1 MKEQVLEVIQ
11 YFAVF
16 MGIILATVILA
27 YLVNRFFRR
36 LIRLRSTQMNTDPTN
51 YQFMR
56 HMMTGLVYIIGFSV
70 AVYSIPPLR
79 VIAGSMLAGAGILAV
94 AVGFASQQA
103 LSNVISGFF
112 IVIFKPFRVHD
123 RVKLREMVGIIE
135 DITLRHTVIR
145 DFENQRIIIPNSVI
159 SDEIITNA
167 DFGEDNVCRFI
178 NVSISYDSDVKLAKK
193 IIAEAIENHPFFID
207 KRSAEQIANNDPKVP
222 VRVILL
228 GDFSINL
235 RGWAWAKNSAEGFA
249 LNCDVNE
256 ILLEKFAEVGIEIP
270 FPHQTVVLKNAKKQQ
285 DKTEV

>member
-1 MKEQVLEVIQ
+1 MKEQFLEGIQ
-11 YFAVF
+11 YFTVF
-16 MGIILATVILA
+16 IGIILATIIAA

-36 LIRLRSTQMNTDPTN
+36 LIRLSSTQMNTDPTN

-56 HMMTGLVYIIGFSV
+56 HLMTGVVYILGFGI
-70 AVYSIPPLR
+70 AVYSIPQLR
-79 VIAGSMLAGAGILAV
+79 TLASSILAGAGILAV

-103 LSNVISGFF
+103 LSNVVSGFF

-123 RVKLREMVGIIE
+123 RVKLRDMVGLIE

-145 DFENQRIIIPNSVI
+145 DFENQRIIIPNAVI

-167 DFGEDNVCRFI
+167 DFGEDSVCRFI
-178 NVSISYDSDVKLAKK
+178 NVGISYESDVQLAKK
-193 IIAEAIENHPFFID
+193 IIAEAIEQHPFFVD
-207 KRSAEQIANNDPKVP
+207 KRTPEQVKQGDPIVP
-222 VRVILL
+222 VRVVLL

-256 ILLEKFAEVGIEIP
+256 TLLTRFAEAGIDIP
-270 FPHQTVVLKNAKKQQ
+270 YPHRTLVFKNG
-285 DKTEV
+285 KTPPHEKEN